1 MFRITLYLAIFK
13 VSTFHLHHVLML
25 QFLGVLIKLYIIV
38 IYEDNIK
45 YRPYN
50 NGAMWDNR
58 YLRICYP
65 ELENIVVFDE
75 NMS

>member
-1 MFRITLYLAIFK
+1 
-13 VSTFHLHHVLML
+13 ML
-25 QFLGVLIKLYIIV
+25 QSLGVLIKVYIIV